1 MTNVVPTG
9 LPAGA
14 PATARAGRV
23 LGAAM
28 ALAAVV
34 ACGAG
39 LTAGWRAARPAAAAT
54 AAAAA
59 CSATE
64 LELGREVCGEC
75 CETRI
80 WSAIGSLPGVR
91 DVVVERGSSKIV
103 VHHDAA
109 GSVERLVAG
118 LREREYPEARRV
130 GAVADA
136 QGRVWIRPV
145 APPR

>member
-1 MTNVVPTG
+1 MTTTTTTTP
-9 LPAGA
+9 GA
-14 PATARAGRV
+14 PRAARL
-23 LGAAM
+23 LGAAT
-28 ALAAVV
+28 ALVGAA
-34 ACGAG
+34 ACVGG
-39 LTAGWRAARPAAAAT
+39 LVAGWRAAQPVAT

-59 CSATE
+59 PCSATE

-109 GSVERLVAG
+109 GSVEGLVAG
-118 LREREYPEARRV
+118 LRAREYPEARRV
-130 GAVADA
+130 GAAADA

-145 APPR
+145 APLR